1 MKKLHV
7 VFAALVL
14 AATVVATPALAAIE
28 VTGDAYVGYFS
39 KYLWRGIDLSGGLP
53 VIQGGADLST
63 KGFTRSYWT
72 NVQTRNDDID
82 QDGVIDL
89 NAGEGNETD
98 LTINYAIPAGEIAT
112 INVGNIFYMLDGLE
126 DTNELYLGATF
137 NTLLSPTLKVYY
149 DWDKADENG
158 LFYTAAISHS
168 IPAGDKVTL
177 TASALVSYNDES
189 DYSIPYNDPDTAKDE
204 KSYSEWH
211 NYELSAKADF
221 KVTDQLT
228 ITPSILFSEG
238 LSDESRDVLDSQLVG
253 GVNLMFTF

>member
-1 MKKLHV
+1 MKKLSV
-7 VFAALVL
+7 ILAALTI
-14 AATVVATPALAAIE
+14 AATVAATPALAAVE

-39 KYLWRGIDLSGGLP
+39 KYLWRGYDLSGGLP
-53 VIQGGADLST
+53 VIQGGADLSAN
-63 KGFTRSYWT
+63 GFTLSYWT

-98 LTINYAIPAGEIAT
+98 LTLNYAIPAGEIAT

-149 DWDKADENG
+149 DWDKADEDG
-158 LFYTAAISHS
+158 LFYTAAVSHS
-168 IPAGDKVTL
+168 LPINDQLTL
-177 TASALVSYNDES
+177 SASALVSYNNES
-189 DYSIPYNDPDTAKDE
+189 DYAVGD
-204 KSYSEWH
+204 YSEWH
-211 NYELSAKADF
+211 NYELGAKADY

-238 LSDESRDVLDSQLVG
+238 LSDEARDVLDSQLVS
-253 GVNLMFTF
+253 GVNVLFTF

>member
-1 MKKLHV
+1 MKKMKLLL
-7 VFAALVL
+7 ATLVL
-14 AATVVATPALAAIE
+14 ATTVIANPALAAIE
-28 VTGDAYVGYFS
+28 VTGDAYIGYFS
-39 KYLWRGIDLSGGLP
+39 KYVWRGIDLSGGLP

-63 KGFTRSYWT
+63 NGFTLSYWT

-98 LTINYAIPAGEIAT
+98 LILNYAIPVAEIAT
-112 INVGNIFYMLDGLE
+112 VNVGNIFYMLDGLE
-126 DTNELYLGATF
+126 DTNEVYLGATF
-137 NTLLSPTLKVYY
+137 NTLLSPSLKIYY

-158 LFYTAAISHS
+158 LFYTASISHS
-168 IPAGDKVTL
+168 LPVADKVTL
-177 TASALVSYNDES
+177 SASALVSYNDES
-189 DYSIPYNDPDTAKDE
+189 DYSIPYDDPDTAKIE

-221 KVTDQLT
+221 KVTDQIT

-238 LSDESRDVLDSQLVG
+238 ISDEARDVLDSQLVG
-253 GVNLMFTF
+253 GVNVLFAF